1 MARLLPLLGLL
12 PLCLGSLAAPEPA
25 AFADWARQHRPEG
38 YPSLVERQ
46 RRSAVF
52 ERNAAR
58 IAHVN
63 AMEEAKNGPLRLEL
77 NAFADLEFEEW
88 RAQATGF
95 AAGPDACGA
104 YSSAGRGRRDPRL
117 QAALEAGPL
126 PAEVDWREP
135 SKNPKNINAVTPA
148 KNQGGCGVRA
158 P

>member
-1 MARLLPLLGLL
+1 
-12 PLCLGSLAAPEPA
+12 
-25 AFADWARQHRPEG
+25 
-38 YPSLVERQ
+38 
-46 RRSAVF
+46 
-52 ERNAAR
+52 
-58 IAHVN
+58 
-63 AMEEAKNGPLRLEL
+63 MEEAKNGPLRLEL

-158 P
+158 PLSPPLLPPAPH